1 MSEFV
6 VVKSFSN
13 QPTAIVAR
21 AALEGN
27 GIMAVISSDDAG
39 GMEPQLQLTR
49 GVRLLVRSADVTA
62 AREVLDRGAG

>member
-21 AALEGN
+21 AALEAN
-27 GIMAVISSDDAG
+27 GIKAVISSDDAG

-49 GVRLLVRSADVTA
+49 GVRLLVRSDDVTA
-62 AREVLDRGAG
+62 ARAVLDRGAG